1 MFVAQKSRMCP
12 LVLDRGQNVQRA
24 AAFPDLCAACFA
36 HNSGPKFKQTR
47 LVQVRA
53 RNSAVLSREAG
64 VRRGYRCIVHAVNA
78 DNVAKEA
85 PPDPYLRPHAFS
97 MVPSRSPAI
106 ARPSPPCLWCA
117 RKGKVAS
124 MVDLILHTSPAP
136 PTN

>member
-1 MFVAQKSRMCP
+1 MFVAQKSRICP

-64 VRRGYRCIVHAVNA
+64 VRRGYRWILHAVAAASHAAALATLPGSAAPGIVHRASRVLS
-78 DNVAKEA
+78 V
-85 PPDPYLRPHAFS
+85 RPCFGNG
-97 MVPSRSPAI
+97 SPV
-106 ARPSPPCLWCA
+106 RGLVWS
-117 RKGKVAS
+117 V
-124 MVDLILHTSPAP
+124 
-136 PTN
+136 